1 MWFSRSLLA
10 LFAYLFPRY
19 KIFLISFI
27 ICIMHTDIA
36 VYLDRN
42 RDRIRLPRLFLYTQ
56 RNKVRSLLSTF
67 NLYEVQQLRF
77 EMYAMIRVVRFKK
90 RGLHAHA
97 HAYMLYHKD
106 SERAAYRFLSFVKLM
121 QSKFTQ
127 QVTSRTSL
135 TTMLIDLCLF
145 TS

>member
-10 LFAYLFPRY
+10 LFAYLFSRY
-19 KIFLISFI
+19 NIFLISFI

-90 RGLHAHA
+90 KGGC
-97 HAYMLYHKD
+97 MLMLMHLCCITRTLKEPLTDFYHLLNSCNRNSHNK
-106 SERAAYRFLSFVKLM
+106 
-121 QSKFTQ
+121 
-127 QVTSRTSL
+127 
-135 TTMLIDLCLF
+135 
-145 TS
+145 